1 MRCEQS
7 EERIPSLGQY
17 NYSKKLTNSVNMYYY
32 INQNKYLINE
42 NKYNFMSGDP
52 IKYKPYPPIIKSIH
66 RITKRKDLY
75 EYQPTNGNTKD
86 KKVISNYLNNIGIN
100 ATTGNISF
108 TYSTTHAFNLI
119 FQCLAKMGDGIII
132 PVPSYGLF
140 DFVPERFGLKVIFLP
155 LKKEN
160 DWLINP
166 IDLENAI
173 KDFECKNSK
182 SKVSFLYNMNPHNP
196 TGKVMS
202 YNNIDILKKIGN
214 LSLKYNFYIIDDLI
228 YRDLT
233 FNNSKMPVP
242 MSSIKEYFNSTISL
256 FGISKSYNLAA
267 IRSGMIVSNVDIA
280 NKIQDKIYQTMDSI
294 SIINIQSLVA
304 AFNINNK
311 KQYKKYFKDLTVF
324 KPNGDKI
331 LDNVNA
337 NIKFGDRVSLIGSN
351 GSGKSTFINTIL
363 GNQNLKYKGT
373 VMVGPSTKVGYL
385 PQFIEFENPNLK
397 LIDFFQLE
405 TGKDFETSRRI
416 LSKYHFYQDNISKRI
431 GNLSEGEKIRL
442 MLSILLQNSMN
453 CIIFDEPTNH
463 IDMETKEVLEDSIDA
478 YDGTFIFVSH
488 DRYFINKFADK
499 VYEFKDGKVT
509 LYYGNYDYYK
519 EKKEEVKKEIL

>member
-17 NYSKKLTNSVNMYYY
+17 NYSKELTNSVNMYYY

-52 IKYKPYPPIIKSIH
+52 IKYKPYPPIIKNIH

-75 EYQPTNGNTKD
+75 EYQPTNGNAKD

-100 ATTGNISF
+100 ATTGNITF

-119 FQCLAKMGDGIII
+119 FQCLAKAGDGIII

-166 IDLENAI
+166 IDLENTI
-173 KDFECKNSK
+173 KDFECKNSE
-182 SKVSFLYNMNPHNP
+182 SKISFLYNMNPHNP

-202 YNNIDILKKIGN
+202 YDNIDILKKIGN

-233 FNNSKMPVP
+233 FNNNKMPVP
-242 MSSIKEYFNSTISL
+242 ISSIKEYFNSTISL

-311 KQYKKYFKDLTVF
+311 KQYKKYFKNLISKYLFNFYLLKYLIEGPSSILNTNI
-324 KPNGDKI
+324 KKKCEKI
-331 LDNVNA
+331 IKKYLSNSDYEYAIKNVDELSFVEKLDNVESGFFALLKVKTNLNYYELFSTLFEIT
-337 NIKFGDRVSLIGSN
+337 NIKVICGNSIMYMDDSEKIIR
-351 GSGKSTFINTIL
+351 INFSVQPKCLIL
-363 GNQNLKYKGT
+363 GITHLKK
-373 VMVGPSTKVGYL
+373 YL
-385 PQFIEFENPNLK
+385 DK
-397 LIDFFQLE
+397 
-405 TGKDFETSRRI
+405 
-416 LSKYHFYQDNISKRI
+416 
-431 GNLSEGEKIRL
+431 
-442 MLSILLQNSMN
+442 
-453 CIIFDEPTNH
+453 
-463 IDMETKEVLEDSIDA
+463 
-478 YDGTFIFVSH
+478 
-488 DRYFINKFADK
+488 NK
-499 VYEFKDGKVT
+499 
-509 LYYGNYDYYK
+509 
-519 EKKEEVKKEIL
+519 

>member
-119 FQCLAKMGDGIII
+119 FQCLAKIGDGIII

-202 YNNIDILKKIGN
+202 YNNIDILKK
-214 LSLKYNFYIIDDLI
+214 
-228 YRDLT
+228 
-233 FNNSKMPVP
+233 
-242 MSSIKEYFNSTISL
+242 
-256 FGISKSYNLAA
+256 
-267 IRSGMIVSNVDIA
+267 
-280 NKIQDKIYQTMDSI
+280 
-294 SIINIQSLVA
+294 
-304 AFNINNK
+304 
-311 KQYKKYFKDLTVF
+311 
-324 KPNGDKI
+324 
-331 LDNVNA
+331 
-337 NIKFGDRVSLIGSN
+337 
-351 GSGKSTFINTIL
+351 
-363 GNQNLKYKGT
+363 
-373 VMVGPSTKVGYL
+373 
-385 PQFIEFENPNLK
+385 
-397 LIDFFQLE
+397 
-405 TGKDFETSRRI
+405 
-416 LSKYHFYQDNISKRI
+416 I

-519 EKKEEVKKEIL
+519 EKKEEVKKGDSLNKIRKSE

>member
-182 SKVSFLYNMNPHNP
+182 SKVSFLYLN
-196 TGKVMS
+196 KCS
-202 YNNIDILKKIGN
+202 
-214 LSLKYNFYIIDDLI
+214 SL
-228 YRDLT
+228 
-233 FNNSKMPVP
+233 FNV
-242 MSSIKEYFNSTISL
+242 STI
-256 FGISKSYNLAA
+256 
-267 IRSGMIVSNVDIA
+267 
-280 NKIQDKIYQTMDSI
+280 
-294 SIINIQSLVA
+294 
-304 AFNINNK
+304 
-311 KQYKKYFKDLTVF
+311 
-324 KPNGDKI
+324 
-331 LDNVNA
+331 A
-337 NIKFGDRVSLIGSN
+337 NIKSLSYSCFPSPTIPIE
-351 GSGKSTFINTIL
+351 TELLNTL
-363 GNQNLKYKGT
+363 SK
-373 VMVGPSTKVGYL
+373 
-385 PQFIEFENPNLK
+385 
-397 LIDFFQLE
+397 DFFA
-405 TGKDFETSRRI
+405 
-416 LSKYHFYQDNISKRI
+416 
-431 GNLSEGEKIRL
+431 
-442 MLSILLQNSMN
+442 
-453 CIIFDEPTNH
+453 C
-463 IDMETKEVLEDSIDA
+463 
-478 YDGTFIFVSH
+478 
-488 DRYFINKFADK
+488 FANWA
-499 VYEFKDGKVT
+499 
-509 LYYGNYDYYK
+509 L
-519 EKKEEVKKEIL
+519 